1 MRRHRG
7 RIVVVAGTNGAGKSS
22 IAGEV
27 AGGFGGGY
35 FDPDLRA
42 ARRAATGLS
51 PQEANAAAWR
61 EGYDALRQAADRG
74 TDFNFETTLGGDS
87 LVRELHRAL
96 DLRREVHIL
105 YVGLPSPEIHVE
117 RVKARVA
124 RGGHDIPED
133 RIFERY
139 TKSLANL
146 ISLIG
151 KATSVHVFDN
161 SSESPTG
168 LPRAKLVFRMK
179 RTRIVEPAK
188 EMLLRETPE
197 WAKPLVAA
205 ALRFAAKR
213 G

>member
-1 MRRHRG
+1 VRRHRR

-27 AGGFGGGY
+27 AGGLGGGY

-42 ARRAATGLS
+42 ARLAATGLS

-61 EGYDALRQAADRG
+61 EGYDALRQAVDRG

-87 LVRELHRAL
+87 IVRELHRAL
-96 DLRREVHIL
+96 ELRREVHIF
-105 YVGLPSPEIHVE
+105 YVGLSSPEMHVE
-117 RVKARVA
+117 RVRARVA
-124 RGGHDIPED
+124 RGGHDIPEA
-133 RIFERY
+133 RIRERY

-151 KATSVHVFDN
+151 KATSLHVFDN
-161 SSESPTG
+161 SIESRTG
-168 LPRAKLVFRMK
+168 LPKAKLVFRMK
-179 RTRIVEPAK
+179 RTRIVEPVK

-205 ALRFAAKR
+205 ALRFAGKR